1 MTEKSTGA
9 RLGPIHWAS
18 GVSGGN
24 GITLVVAAF
33 ILGIVS
39 PFINF
44 AQPYILTEHL
54 GIPLNEQGTVSG
66 NLAFWSEIVI
76 ISLAGFMGATSDKYG
91 RRLVFTFGLV
101 LTGVAYILYP
111 LASSY
116 NELLA
121 YRLIYAVAATAMGAM
136 FVALQAE
143 YPANNSRGKLVGLMG
158 IVSILGVIFVVIML
172 APLPAKFTESG
183 ATAIEAGRYTYWV
196 AAGIAL
202 LGGLLVWFGVAK
214 HNASKAAKNES
225 AWQGFKVAMGA
236 ARSNPRIALA
246 YGAAF
251 IGRTD
256 LVVVVVF
263 LSLWVTQVGIGEGM
277 TTQEALI
284 QAGSLFAV
292 IQVSALVFAPVIGY
306 IIDRISRVAGVALAT
321 FIAMIGYL
329 WMGSLD
335 TPMGTQ
341 AYPAAAVLG
350 MGQVAAIVAA
360 TALVGQEASK
370 SMIGSISGAF
380 NMFGAIGILLATKIG
395 GVLFDS
401 WMPGAPFLITGVAN
415 GVILIAALGLIWAGV
430 SQPDSQNAEG

>member
-1 MTEKSTGA
+1 MTEKSMGA

-18 GVSGGN
+18 GISGGN

-143 YPANNSRGKLVGLMG
+143 YPADNSRGSGLDG
-158 IVSILGVIFVVIML
+158 LQHLYLSFD
-172 APLPAKFTESG
+172 
-183 ATAIEAGRYTYWV
+183 GR
-196 AAGIAL
+196 
-202 LGGLLVWFGVAK
+202 
-214 HNASKAAKNES
+214 S
-225 AWQGFKVAMGA
+225 
-236 ARSNPRIALA
+236 
-246 YGAAF
+246 
-251 IGRTD
+251 
-256 LVVVVVF
+256 
-263 LSLWVTQVGIGEGM
+263 
-277 TTQEALI
+277 
-284 QAGSLFAV
+284 
-292 IQVSALVFAPVIGY
+292 
-306 IIDRISRVAGVALAT
+306 
-321 FIAMIGYL
+321 
-329 WMGSLD
+329 
-335 TPMGTQ
+335 
-341 AYPAAAVLG
+341 
-350 MGQVAAIVAA
+350 
-360 TALVGQEASK
+360 
-370 SMIGSISGAF
+370 
-380 NMFGAIGILLATKIG
+380 
-395 GVLFDS
+395 
-401 WMPGAPFLITGVAN
+401 
-415 GVILIAALGLIWAGV
+415 
-430 SQPDSQNAEG
+430 